1 MTEPDRTEQDRTAAA
16 AFTTKNH
23 AASLFISAWP
33 CPALPP
39 SFFFSHSLAPLL
51 RSLPRLFCPGHPSQC
66 ACDRGHC
73 SVLPP
78 RPESIF
84 RFPCPLSHSL
94 LGKLPLSLS
103 PLPSL
108 PSSPFPLPLTLS
120 INAQTL
126 ASLSLPQ
133 SLPFARP
140 GYLCSLNSWLEHS
153 FHLQPPRHGGT
164 NWLWSSWGL

>member
-1 MTEPDRTEQDRTAAA
+1 MTAPSRAPLEELIIRVCSDTGHDMTEPDRTEQDRTAAA

-51 RSLPRLFCPGHPSQC
+51 RSLPLLFCPGHPSQC
-66 ACDRGHC
+66 ACDRGRC

-103 PLPSL
+103 PLPVTSLVSL
-108 PSSPFPLPLTLS
+108 PSSSHAFHQRTNPRV
-120 INAQTL
+120 
-126 ASLSLPQ
+126 SLP
-133 SLPFARP
+133 SSIPPLHTA
-140 GYLCSLNSWLEHS
+140 WLS
-153 FHLQPPRHGGT
+153 V
-164 NWLWSSWGL
+164 